1 MKSVLFSLLVAVIIL
16 SGCSPKE
23 NDSADMATDEPAI
36 EVSVPL
42 EGAWR
47 MRSRITYENGLPVDT
62 VNMGENFTQVKMY
75 VDGSVMWSQM
85 TPKDSAKWYGYGTYM
100 VQDGGLIEMM
110 EYGSDEFMVFLQTQ
124 NRFEFELII
133 EDDSYTQLGRDS
145 LGLIANS
152 EIYRRVN

>member
-1 MKSVLFSLLVAVIIL
+1 MKSVLCGLLVAVIIL

-23 NDSADMATDEPAI
+23 NDTADMVIDEPTI
-36 EVSVPL
+36 EVRGPL

-47 MRSRITYENGLPVDT
+47 MRSRITYEKGMPVDT
-62 VNMGENFTQVKMY
+62 VNISEIFTQVKMY

-100 VQDGGLIEMM
+100 VQDGSLIELM
-110 EYGSDEFMVFLQTQ
+110 EYGSDQFMEFLQTQ